1 MQTYDII
8 TDSTCDLTPE
18 EAAELEVRVL
28 PIGVNVGRESFMHYP
43 DFRELS
49 ARDFYAALRAGMD
62 VSTCA
67 TGLGIW
73 LEAIE
78 ESFSAG
84 RDVIILPMSG
94 TLTGGFANA
103 CIAAQEMREKYP
115 EREAC
120 CVDSLA
126 ASLGLAILLRLAARW
141 REEGM
146 TVQECAAHIESAKTR
161 VVHLFPVDSLDP
173 LRRGG
178 RISKA
183 AAVVGSVLAV
193 KPVLSLDRAG
203 KISVIAKARGRKN
216 AIRELASYVER
227 QSPGVSERMIGISH
241 ADCPE
246 DAQTL
251 ARAVFDSC
259 GEKPVSIACM
269 APVLSAHC
277 GPGGLALFF
286 IGTRP
291 KGII

>member
-8 TDSTCDLTPE
+8 TDAACDLTPE
-18 EAAELEVRVL
+18 EALELDIKIL
-28 PIGVNVGRESFMHYP
+28 PIGVSVGRESFLHYP
-43 DFRELS
+43 DFRELP

-62 VSTCA
+62 VSTAA

-73 LEAIE
+73 MDAVE
-78 ESFSAG
+78 ESFAAG
-84 RDVIILPMSG
+84 RDVIILPMSA
-94 TLTGGFANA
+94 TLTGGFASA

-115 EREAC
+115 EREAH

-126 ASLGLAILLRLAARW
+126 ASLGLAILLRLASQW
-141 REEGM
+141 RDEGM
-146 TVQECAAHIESAKTR
+146 TAQECAAHLESAKTR
-161 VVHLFPVDSLDP
+161 VVHLFTVDILDH

-193 KPVLSLDRAG
+193 KPVLSLDKAG

-216 AIRELASYVER
+216 AIRELAEYVTR
-227 QSPGVSERMIGISH
+227 QSPGVSGRMIGISH

-246 DAQTL
+246 DAQAL
-251 ARAVFDSC
+251 ARAVFERC
-259 GEKPVSIACM
+259 GERPIDVSCM
-269 APVLSAHC
+269 APALSAHC

-286 IGTRP
+286 LGTRP
-291 KGII
+291 KSII